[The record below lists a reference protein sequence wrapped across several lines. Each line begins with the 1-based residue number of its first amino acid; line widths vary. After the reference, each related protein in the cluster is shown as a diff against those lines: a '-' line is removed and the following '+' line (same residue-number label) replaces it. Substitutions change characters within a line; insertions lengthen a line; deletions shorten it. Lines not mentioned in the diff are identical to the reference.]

1 MANKRKA
8 DDWYKVVNKRAEDV
22 VLNLPVDRDA
32 ERAVLGGLMMGAVHF
47 SDVHEYL
54 DSEDFFGEAHQT
66 LFALLVSMIKKGEAT
81 DLVSVLHQATHQEKS
96 EKIGGH
102 EYITQLYTSSSTA
115 YNIDFHASIV
125 KDLATRRRLMQ
136 NANVIIQAAQTG
148 LATIDDVLEL
158 AEKKVFEITQS
169 AESKDWQSI
178 EKVVGQEFERIQ
190 ALMEISSDVTGMD
203 TGFIDL
209 NKILSGLQKTDLF
222 ILAARPAMGK
232 TALALNIALNVAKE
246 GNGVGI
252 FSMEMSAG
260 QLVTRLMCTEGRV
273 DAGAV
278 RTGKLNQDTD
288 IPRLV
293 DAAQELHQMPIYID
307 DTPGLTI
314 NQLSS
319 KSRRLKAANPDL
331 GLIVVDYIG
340 LMLGDSRMSRQE
352 QVSEASRGLK
362 GLAKELDICVMAL
375 SQLNR
380 SVESRTDKRP
390 MPSDL
395 RESGAIEQDADII
408 SFIYRDEY
416 YNPDS
421 PEKGVAEV
429 IIAKQRNG
437 STGTVKLFFE
447 GKHTRFDNYTE
458 RSTDD
463 YM

>member
-1 MANKRKA
+1 MF
-8 DDWYKVVNKRAEDV
+8 D
-22 VLNLPVDRDA
+22 
-32 ERAVLGGLMMGAVHF
+32 
-47 SDVHEYL
+47 
-54 DSEDFFGEAHQT
+54 
-66 LFALLVSMIKKGEAT
+66 LLVSMIKKGEAT

-102 EYITQLYTSSSTA
+102 EYITELYTSSSTA

-203 TGFIDL
+203 TGFTDL
-209 NKILSGLQKTDLF
+209 NKILSGLQKTDLV

-352 QVSEASRGLK
+352 QVSEASTWLEGIGEGTRCMRHTLPT
-362 GLAKELDICVMAL
+362 
-375 SQLNR
+375 NR

-395 RESGAIEQDADII
+395 RESGAIEQDAGYHLVYL
-408 SFIYRDEY
+408 SR
-416 YNPDS
+416 
-421 PEKGVAEV
+421 
-429 IIAKQRNG
+429 
-437 STGTVKLFFE
+437 
-447 GKHTRFDNYTE
+447 
-458 RSTDD
+458 
-463 YM
+463 

>member
-1 MANKRKA
+1 MAKKKEK
-8 DDWYKVVNKRAEDV
+8 DWYQKVTERAEDV
-22 VLNLPVDRDA
+22 VLKLPYEREA
-32 ERAVLGGLMMGAVHF
+32 ERSVLGGLMMGAVHF

-54 DSEDFFGEAHQT
+54 TAEDFFDESHQT
-66 LFALLVSMIKKGEAT
+66 LFDLLVKMIKKGENT
-81 DLVSVLHQATHQEKS
+81 DLVSVLHQASHQEKLD
-96 EKIGGH
+96 KIGGH
-102 EYITQLYTSSSTA
+102 EYITELYTSSSTA
-115 YNIDFHASIV
+115 YNIDFHAAIV
-125 KDLATRRRLMQ
+125 KEQATRRRLMK

-148 LATIDDVLEL
+148 IATIDDVLEL

-178 EKVVGQEFERIQ
+178 ENVVGQEFERIQ
-190 ALMEISSDVTGMD
+190 QLMDIASDVTGMD
-203 TGFIDL
+203 TGFTDL
-209 NKILSGLQKTDLF
+209 NKILSGLQKTDLV

-246 GNGVGI
+246 GNGIGI

-278 RTGKLNQDTD
+278 RTGKLNRDTD

-293 DAAQELHQMPIYID
+293 DAAQELHRLPIYID

-340 LMLGDSRMSRQE
+340 LMVGDGRMSRQE

-362 GLAKELDICVMAL
+362 GLAKELDVCVLAL

-416 YNPDS
+416 YNPES

-458 RSTDD
+458 RATDD